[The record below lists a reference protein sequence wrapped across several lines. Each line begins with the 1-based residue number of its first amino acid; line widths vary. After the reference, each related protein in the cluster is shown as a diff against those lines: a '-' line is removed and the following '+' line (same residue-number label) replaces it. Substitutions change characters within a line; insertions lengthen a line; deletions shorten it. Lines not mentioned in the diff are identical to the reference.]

1 MPKTPN
7 QRLRHLCRSSY
18 SIAFGIPIAYWVD
31 FSVFHVA
38 ADFPHY
44 ISQCI
49 LKFSILKCLS
59 CLDFLIFLNFKCH
72 IMEKF
77 SEYLKTKDC
86 RTSWPLV
93 TFHHKM
99 KPQNICLLCIVLI
112 KAYWGHKLVIRFP
125 YYQRY
130 PSHYGPI
137 MDLVFKYINQHMFYV
152 NSNFFF
158 ILIFFI

>member
-1 MPKTPN
+1 MCFGCYTQHVINILGFKYYVKLEAVMQVSDCGAPPSLVQFIINWVITGIPHFNHSYVSNRMPKTPN

-86 RTSWPLV
+86 RTS
-93 TFHHKM
+93 
-99 KPQNICLLCIVLI
+99 
-112 KAYWGHKLVIRFP
+112 
-125 YYQRY
+125 
-130 PSHYGPI
+130 
-137 MDLVFKYINQHMFYV
+137 
-152 NSNFFF
+152 
-158 ILIFFI
+158 